1 MDAAGPSD
9 PGTAD
14 PPPRPSVQR
23 VPPPGDPLQL
33 VRMVAW
39 IGVGAL
45 LLGRFVAPAL
55 PGAVVGMAKLVR
67 GVELVGHVLS
77 QLFAITAIV
86 ALFLALVSTATSTIP
101 PWMRLVGVAIGSFA
115 SLLVLGGATNTEPV
129 PTTAA
134 LIAAGSAGAF
144 AVLAAAASRA
154 SRVVR
159 LPAVV
164 LGLAGAG
171 ALVRVVRGL
180 AYLHGAGALSA
191 ASLSTFGRVTTTISA
206 ILVGLAALLALVH
219 IGRAA
224 RPEPQDGA
232 REGASLW
239 TPVTLIVLVLALVF
253 ARQAAVGTSADAGAL
268 SVLLKRASDRFMVP
282 PEPYLRGMFRLF
294 LGFLTPLTAAGLLAV
309 RRVPTLGAALCLALV
324 AADVAD
330 SPLGAIT
337 LVLSSLGILLVAR
350 SGHLLWSALVAR
362 PPSAP
367 AAPPSD
373 VERTR
378 PRS

>member
-1 MDAAGPSD
+1 MSDAEQTSPAPVDAVGPTD

-39 IGVGAL
+39 IGVAAL

-86 ALFLALVSTATSTIP
+86 ALLIALVNTATSTIP

-129 PTTAA
+129 PATAA

-144 AVLAAAASRA
+144 AILAAAASRA

-180 AYLHGAGALSA
+180 AYLHGGGAPRRRRSPLSGASRRRSPRSSSVSPRCWRSCTSA
-191 ASLSTFGRVTTTISA
+191 AR
-206 ILVGLAALLALVH
+206 
-219 IGRAA
+219 RAPSRRTA
-224 RPEPQDGA
+224 RA
-232 REGASLW
+232 RE
-239 TPVTLIVLVLALVF
+239 
-253 ARQAAVGTSADAGAL
+253 
-268 SVLLKRASDRFMVP
+268 
-282 PEPYLRGMFRLF
+282 
-294 LGFLTPLTAAGLLAV
+294 
-309 RRVPTLGAALCLALV
+309 RRCG
-324 AADVAD
+324 
-330 SPLGAIT
+330 
-337 LVLSSLGILLVAR
+337 
-350 SGHLLWSALVAR
+350 R
-362 PPSAP
+362 P
-367 AAPPSD
+367 
-373 VERTR
+373 
-378 PRS
+378 